1 MNANELDDHFIS
13 EWMRDKIAF
22 ALKMTTEVKSLP
34 YHEPDI
40 RTILI
45 QSGLILAL
53 NVVNSALDSIIYCG
67 LVGQLLI
74 GIAWGVPGAN
84 WLNRDVQAV
93 IQQFGFLGLILM
105 VYEGELVPDSSGN
118 NSPCQVVCQLRFPI

>member
-1 MNANELDDHFIS
+1 
-13 EWMRDKIAF
+13 
-22 ALKMTTEVKSLP
+22 MTTEVTSLP

-40 RTILI
+40 ITILI

-53 NVVNSALDSIIYCG
+53 NVVNSALDSVIYCG

-84 WLNRDVQAV
+84 WLSRDMQVV
-93 IQQFGFLGLILM
+93 IQQLGYLGLILM
-105 VYEGELVPDSSGN
+105 VYEGELTFGSLGN
-118 NSPCQVVCQLRFPI
+118 NSQCQVACQHPFPL